1 LEDAAA
7 GAAHDEDVPDMNLMT
22 PINAV
27 GWVAGVFGS
36 EKSFLANPII
46 GNRRLNELGLHRAR
60 VAAAERM
67 ARFRRSVMSGVS
79 AEDRAAY
86 EKDGFVIKENFL
98 PDDVFKR
105 IRDEVFGQSHPAREM
120 RQGQTVTRM
129 IPLTLSRRAT
139 MPETVRAAHDPAL
152 NRLTGFVAGR
162 TGWPLHTIQT
172 VIAEASK
179 KPADPQTALHADT
192 FHSTSKFWL
201 FLHDVELDD
210 GPFMFAPGSHR
221 LTPERLQWEHEQSI
235 TAREEKRPHHSFG
248 SFRIPADHM
257 ERLGYREPRPVPVPA
272 NTLVVADT
280 YGFHSR
286 SPSSR
291 PTVRTEIHG
300 HLRRNP
306 FPPWNGLDV
315 QSLPGVRGRQFDIHF
330 GWNALTGTE
339 SVWKDVGMT
348 FADGPPKT

>member
-1 LEDAAA
+1 
-7 GAAHDEDVPDMNLMT
+7 MNLMT

-27 GWVAGVFGS
+27 GWVAGVFGP

-60 VAAAERM
+60 VAAAEKL
-67 ARFRRSVMSGVS
+67 ARFRRSMMTGVS

-86 EKDGFVIKENFL
+86 DRDGFIIKENFL
-98 PDDVFKR
+98 PPEVFKR
-105 IRDEVFGQSHPAREM
+105 VREEVFGQSHPAREM

-129 IPLTLSRRAT
+129 IPLTLAAKDR
-139 MPETVRAAHDPAL
+139 MPETVRAAHEPSL
-152 NRLTGFVAGR
+152 NRLAGYVAGR
-162 TGWPLHTIQT
+162 GGWPIHFIQT

-179 KPADPQTALHADT
+179 KPVDPQTALHADT

-221 LTPERLQWEHEQSI
+221 LTPERLAWEHEQSI
-235 TAREEKRPHHSFG
+235 TAREERRPHHSFG
-248 SFRIPADHM
+248 SFRIPTDQLVN
-257 ERLGYREPRPVPVPA
+257 RLGYREPQPVPVPA

-286 SPSSR
+286 SPSTR

-306 FPPWNGLDV
+306 FAPWNGLDI
-315 QSLPGVRGRQFDIHF
+315 QGAPGVKGRQLDIHF
-330 GWNALTGTE
+330 GWKALRGKGD
-339 SVWKDVGMT
+339 VWKDVGMT

>member
-1 LEDAAA
+1 
-7 GAAHDEDVPDMNLMT
+7 MNLMT

-46 GNRRLNELGLHRAR
+46 GSRRLNEWGLHRTR
-60 VAAAERM
+60 VQAAERM
-67 ARFRRSVMSGVS
+67 ARFRRRMMTGVP

-86 EKDGFVIKENFL
+86 DRDGFVVKENYL
-98 PDDVFKR
+98 PEDVFKR
-105 IRDEVFGQSHPAREM
+105 VRDEVFGQPHPAREM

-129 IPLTLSRRAT
+129 IPLTHAAAARA
-139 MPETVRAAHDPAL
+139 PETVRVAHDPAL
-152 NRLTGFVAGR
+152 NRLTGYVAGR
-162 TGWPLHTIQT
+162 TGWPIHFIQT
-172 VIAEASK
+172 VIAEPNRG
-179 KPADPQTALHADT
+179 PADPQTALHADT

-201 FLHDVELDD
+201 FLHDVEIED

-221 LTPERLQWEHEQSI
+221 LTPERLKWEHEQSI
-235 TAREEKRPHHSFG
+235 TAREEKRAHHSFG
-248 SFRIPADHM
+248 SFRIAADRM
-257 ERLGYREPRPVPVPA
+257 ESLGYEAARPMPVAA

-286 SPSSR
+286 SPSTQ

-300 HLRRNP
+300 HMRRNP

-315 QSLPGVRGRQFDIHF
+315 QALPGVKGRQLDIHF
-330 GWNALTGTE
+330 GWGRLWGLDN
-339 SVWKDVGMT
+339 VWKDVGYSL
-348 FADGPPKT
+348 ADGPAKT